1 MEEDGAV
8 AGTGSKTES
17 IGCSLSKHQRPE
29 KSWLALHWA
38 GLDKKIFKPLLT
50 HSYPTLMDTLPN
62 NCLSIGRIF
71 TSKEQF
77 MKHPM
82 MQEKDVVSS
91 VDRGFAA
98 FTAAPD
104 NLPLEKE
111 SVWKDTL
118 GNI

>member
-8 AGTGSKTES
+8 AGTGGGTES
-17 IGCSLSKHQRPE
+17 IGSSLSKHQRPE

-62 NCLSIGRIF
+62 KCLPLGRIF
-71 TSKEQF
+71 TSKEQL

-82 MQEKDVVSS
+82 MKEGEESSSS
-91 VDRGFAA
+91 VTDCEGVL
-98 FTAAPD
+98 TSPG
-104 NLPLEKE
+104 E
-111 SVWKDTL
+111 T
-118 GNI
+118 